1 MYVEIPSCKHEA
13 ETDIPQVNTIRVYNV
28 NPAANHDECAS
39 IFNTAGIYM
48 LLDVNSPEA
57 SINRAAPWTSYTE
70 AYLTRIFGVVE
81 GFKDYPNTMAF
92 FSANEVMNDLDTA
105 EFNPPYI
112 RVSHYDS
119 ESPLRLDADHPNRP
133 FNGIS
138 ELTSRTTRLGQS
150 RSDTALPMFVRSSKI
165 RGTTSS
171 VVGIPHWMSP
181 APSSLA

>member
-1 MYVEIPSCKHEA
+1 MLKPKNSKHGVQA
-13 ETDIPQVNTIRVYNV
+13 DNVSQVNTIRVYNV

-57 SINRAAPWTSYTE
+57 SINRAEPWTSYTE

-112 RVSHYDS
+112 RVSYYKATY
-119 ESPLRLDADHPNRP
+119 P
-133 FNGIS
+133 
-138 ELTSRTTRLGQS
+138 SRANTDTTLGCS
-150 RSDTALPMFVRSSKI
+150 T
-165 RGTTSS
+165 
-171 VVGIPHWMSP
+171 
-181 APSSLA
+181 